1 MKFLADMGLAR
12 NTVAF
17 LRARG
22 HDAIHLRDEGLQRL
36 GDDKIVEKALAPH
49 FLHPRLLCVLP
60 AGNPCE
66 G

>member
-36 GDDKIVEKALAPH
+36 GDDRIVEKALAPQ
-49 FLHPRLLCVLP
+49 
-60 AGNPCE
+60 GNPCE